1 MEFSDKIVKCLKN
14 YMKKGGSYFLTEKN
28 FMGTLHIQLINNLI
42 AKAIEVGTNSVDDIE
57 MANFTQLWMC
67 LIENYMG

>member
-28 FMGTLHIQLINNLI
+28 FMGTPNI
-42 AKAIEVGTNSVDDIE
+42 
-57 MANFTQLWMC
+57 
-67 LIENYMG
+67 